1 MLLPVVEDCDTVQ
14 APQWIIKG
22 GGGNLLIPFFRVEP
36 AVVIIPS
43 KNFII

>member
-22 GGGNLLIPFFRVEP
+22 GGDLLIPFFRVEP